1 MQPNN
6 IDPWI
11 HFLKTLLDRPIP
23 MELEQSFENGH
34 NTIESRD
41 KNINWKLKGVA
52 AKLTQR
58 IFIKYGRVSSKINH

>member
-23 MELEQSFENGH
+23 IELEQSFENE
-34 NTIESRD
+34 NSIESRD

-58 IFIKYGRVSSKINH
+58 IFIKYGRVSKINQ